1 MDRYAEEVKDEEKEL
16 QVAIDECWPV
26 EKIRWIREHTLAI
39 TKGRRGGAEIDLQRQ
54 NVLLKWIDEQLPI
67 IASECQRSVIGT
79 QATNDCRSASISTN
93 LGKRKRSSDQTC
105 HVKNSRRRVQFT
117 EPSNTKSLPV
127 ENADARDLEACAGGG
142 HLHALDISKT
152 VHTKSSPQRTNSSRR
167 DRTRLDPVRR
177 RNEERSVSGG
187 IDHECPPPKA
197 CWLLDHATITGRG
210 RAHFSEAERTV
221 RDVACC
227 RKRISPACPFV
238 SSLQDSGTGAC

>member
-1 MDRYAEEVKDEEKEL
+1 
-16 QVAIDECWPV
+16 VAIDECWPV

-127 ENADARDLEACAGGG
+127 EPADARGARCYEPRTTSDVLAQYQDFVCRACCLRTEADTNDSC
-142 HLHALDISKT
+142 DDTDS
-152 VHTKSSPQRTNSSRR
+152 RTCR
-167 DRTRLDPVRR
+167 
-177 RNEERSVSGG
+177 
-187 IDHECPPPKA
+187 
-197 CWLLDHATITGRG
+197 TGR
-210 RAHFSEAERTV
+210 T
-221 RDVACC
+221 C
-227 RKRISPACPFV
+227 RQATNLLGI
-238 SSLQDSGTGAC
+238 